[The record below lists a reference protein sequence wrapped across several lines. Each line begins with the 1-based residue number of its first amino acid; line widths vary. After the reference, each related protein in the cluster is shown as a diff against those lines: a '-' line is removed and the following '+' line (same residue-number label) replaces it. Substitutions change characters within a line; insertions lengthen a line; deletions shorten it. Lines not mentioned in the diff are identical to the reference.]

1 MWWKRPAVWLAGT
14 LVAATPFGFAGL
26 IPLGPTMLIGG
37 ITLLGATLADPVLVG
52 GETR

>member
-1 MWWKRPAVWLAGT
+1 VWLAT
-14 LVAATPFGFAGL
+14 AIVAAAPFGVAGL
-26 IPLGPTMLIGG
+26 VPLGPTMLIGG